1 MRKAV
6 LVLAAAAMW
15 GCDRPTGIQD
25 AAPVPTPAALSAR
38 ADSIHEAALAA
49 LPVDDAQGITIGV
62 MDKGRTESTNLVS
75 FRTPAEWAVYR
86 YERTAAG
93 WARGARMEGGRTPAE
108 SGMQNLGYSGQ
119 VAAIMNGLQT
129 VDQWYVANI
138 TTSGTYYQTE
148 GYGPLAVNRAVFYP
162 ATFVE
167 GDTRYQVTFG
177 EWKAYR
183 DDAPG
188 CDPFYWSGNT
198 SDWTAGPCRR
208 TDTNVFDYNVKP
220 QRFSLRYQVTVSQL
234 PPFEFAIHDWEAN
247 DSEYRAFGIM
257 PQEFGS
263 AVTSVVWQ
271 VSSNGINWTTI
282 PASNC
287 GMKYAGAYRGG
298 GPATYM
304 RATVTLADGRSKTR
318 TPYYGPTVFIT
329 LNDVYQ
335 MC

>member
-15 GCDRPTGIQD
+15 GCDRPTGIQELPRD
-25 AAPVPTPAALSAR
+25 MTPAALSAR
-38 ADSIHEAALAA
+38 ADSIHDAALAA
-49 LPVDDAQGITIGV
+49 LPVDDANGITIGV
-62 MDKGRTESTNLVS
+62 MDEGRTESTNLVS

-86 YERTAAG
+86 FERNAAG
-93 WARGARMEGGRTPAE
+93 WTRGARVEGGRTPAE
-108 SGMQNLGYSGQ
+108 TGMQNVGFSGQ
-119 VAAIMNGLQT
+119 VAAIMNGLQI

-138 TTSGTYYQTE
+138 TTTGTYYQTE
-148 GYGPLAVNRAVFYP
+148 GYGPITVNRAVFYP
-162 ATFVE
+162 ATFTD
-167 GDTRYQVTFG
+167 GDTRYQVTFS

-188 CDPFYWSGNT
+188 CDLTFWTANN
-198 SDWTAGPCRR
+198 SDWTPSACRR
-208 TDTNVFDYNVKP
+208 TDTFAFDNNLKP
-220 QRFSLRYQVTVSQL
+220 QRFSLRYQVTVTQL

-271 VSSNGINWTTI
+271 VSSNNINWTTI
-282 PASNC
+282 SASNC
-287 GMKYAGAYRGG
+287 GMKYAGAFRSG

-304 RATVTLADGRSKTR
+304 RATVTLADGRSRTR
-318 TPYYGPTVFIT
+318 TPYYGPTVFVT
-329 LNDVYQ
+329 LGDVYP